1 MCTAALFTTAKS
13 CKQPKCPLTEKW
25 IKKMWYVYTM
35 KYYSVTKKNE
45 IIPFATTRL
54 GLEIITLSEV
64 SQIEKDNYHMVL
76 VICGI

>member
-1 MCTAALFTTAKS
+1 MFIASLFTIVWKQYKS
-13 CKQPKCPLTEKW
+13 LLTEKW
-25 IKKMWYVYTM
+25 IKKMWYVYKM

-45 IIPFATTRL
+45 IIPFATTRM

-64 SQIEKDNYHMVL
+64 SQIEKEKYLMVS

>member
-1 MCTAALFTTAKS
+1 MFIASLFTIVWKQYKS
-13 CKQPKCPLTEKW
+13 LLTEKW

-35 KYYSVTKKNE
+35 RYYSVTKKNE

-64 SQIEKDNYHMVL
+64 SQIEKDKYHMVS
-76 VICGI
+76 IMCGI